1 MISSMVE
8 KKSLLAREERML
20 SLARSK
26 NRRLDEDPRKER
38 YQKLAQRTAAKYLD
52 IARKRGVAIEPAKKS

>member
-20 SLARSK
+20 SSARSK
-26 NRRLDEDPRKER
+26 NRDEDPRKER
-38 YQKLAQRTAAKYLD
+38 YQRLAQRTAAKYVD
-52 IARKRGVAIEPAKKS
+52 IAKKRGVAIEPVKKS